1 MSSRKRK
8 RNSAHYTSHNRVKLI
23 RGGTAYFDCLLSMI
37 NGAVESIHLQ
47 TYIYDGD
54 ETGKQIAD
62 ALKEA
67 VKRKVKVYLLV
78 DGYASKSI
86 PKGFVKEFHE
96 AGIHFRFFNPLLK
109 SKHFYFGRRLHHK
122 VAVVDTK
129 YALVGGVNI
138 SNKYNDMPDQPA
150 WLDFAIHIEGETA
163 KELCVLCWK
172 TWKNYPPKIA
182 STPCDN
188 KAIHFDIPPAESC
201 ELSMR
206 RNDWVR
212 RKNEI
217 SATYIEMF
225 RHAESH
231 ITILCS
237 YFLPGKI
244 IRRQLRNASK
254 RGVKITV
261 ITAGASDIILSKYAE
276 RFMYAW
282 LLRHNIQLY
291 EYQRNVLHGKIA
303 VCDGQWMTIGSY
315 NINNISAYASIELNI
330 NVRNANLAKE
340 AERILLDIAE
350 KDCMSI
356 TSEYQTRTTN
366 VIKKFAYWCS
376 YQFVKLVFYIF
387 TFYFKRE
394 R

>member
-1 MSSRKRK
+1 MPARKRK
-8 RNSAHYTSHNRVKLI
+8 RNTGHYTSRNKVKLI
-23 RGGTAYFDCLLSMI
+23 RGGKGYFDCLLEMI
-37 NGAVESIHLQ
+37 NGATDTIHLQ
-47 TYIYDGD
+47 TYIYDAD
-54 ETGKQIAD
+54 ETGEQIAD

-67 VKRKVKVYLLV
+67 VKRKVEVYLLV

-86 PKGFVKEFHE
+86 SKAFARDFHE

-122 VAVVDTK
+122 VVVVDTK

-138 SNKYNDMPDQPA
+138 SNKYNDMPEAPA

-172 TWKNYPPKIA
+172 TWKNYP
-182 STPCDN
+182 SMMGVTPCEEREM
-188 KAIHFDIPPAESC
+188 HFDIPAEERC

-217 SATYIEMF
+217 SATYIDMLL
-225 RHAESH
+225 HAKSH

-291 EYQRNVLHGKIA
+291 EYQPNVLHGKIA

-330 NVRNANLAKE
+330 NVRNEAFAKE
-340 AERILLDIAE
+340 TEKVLAQIVE
-350 KDCMSI
+350 KDCISI
-356 TSEYQTRTTN
+356 TNEYQTKTTN
-366 VIKKFAYWCS
+366 SIKKFAYWSS

>member
-1 MSSRKRK
+1 MSVRKRR
-8 RNSAHYTSHNRVKLI
+8 RNGHYTSHNRVQLI
-23 RGGTAYFDCLLSMI
+23 RGGKAYFDCLLAMI
-37 NGAVESIHLQ
+37 NGATESIHLQ
-47 TYIYDGD
+47 TYIYDAD
-54 ETGKQIAD
+54 ETGKQVAD

-67 VKRKVKVYLLV
+67 VKRKVQVYLLV

-86 PKGFVKEFHE
+86 NKDFVKEFHE

-122 VAVVDTK
+122 IAVLDTK

-138 SNKYNDMPDQPA
+138 SNKYNDMPDSPA

-182 STPCDN
+182 PTPCE
-188 KAIHFDIPPAESC
+188 KAEVHLDIPKGESC
-201 ELSMR
+201 DLSMR

-237 YFLPGKI
+237 YFLPGKV
-244 IRRQLRNASK
+244 IRRQLRNAAK

-291 EYQRNVLHGKIA
+291 EYQPNVLHGKIA

-330 NVRNANLAKE
+330 NVRNESVAKE
-340 AERILLDIAE
+340 AEKTLLGIAE
-350 KDCMSI
+350 KDCIAI
-356 TSEYQTRTTN
+356 TSEQQIKTTN
-366 VIKKFAYWCS
+366 VIRKFTYWCS

>member
-1 MSSRKRK
+1 MPSRKKK
-8 RNSAHYTSHNRVKLI
+8 RSAAQYSSSNRVNLV
-23 RGGTAYFDCLLSMI
+23 RGGKGYFDCLLDMI
-37 NGAVESIHLQ
+37 NGATESIHLQ
-47 TYIYDGD
+47 TYIYDND
-54 ETGKQIAD
+54 ETGHKVAA

-67 VKRKVKVYLLV
+67 VKRKVEVYLLV

-86 PKGFVKEFHE
+86 SKAFVKEFHD

-122 VAVVDTK
+122 VTVVDTK

-150 WLDFAIHIEGETA
+150 WLDFAIHIEGEIA

-172 TWKNYPPKIA
+172 TWKNYPQKIVTA
-182 STPCDN
+182 PCE
-188 KAIHFDIPPAESC
+188 KAKVQLDIPKGESTD
-201 ELSMR
+201 LLMR

-261 ITAGASDIILSKYAE
+261 ITAGASDIALSKYAE

-291 EYQRNVLHGKIA
+291 EYQPNVLHGKIA
-303 VCDGQWMTIGSY
+303 VCDGRWMTIGSY

-330 NVRNANLAKE
+330 NAKNEKIAKE
-340 AERILLDIAE
+340 AEKVLLQIAE
-350 KDCMSI
+350 KDCIPI
-356 TSEYQTRTTN
+356 TNEYQAKTTN
-366 VIKKFAYWCS
+366 AIKKFSYWCS
-376 YQFVKLVFYIF
+376 YQFVKVVFYIF